1 MITRSLIVGAGGF
14 IGAVA
19 RYAVGVWCEG
29 FWRRPFPL
37 GTFLVNVTGC
47 FILGLF
53 LTLAAERLP
62 IDARLRLFVATGFVG
77 AYTTFSTFE
86 YETQRLSS
94 TGALGWAIVN
104 VLTSVLAGYAAVQL
118 GVALARR

>member
-1 MITRSLIVGAGGF
+1 MRYLIVGAGGF

-19 RYAVGVWCEG
+19 RFAVGVYFDT
-29 FWRRPFPL
+29 FWRRDFPL
-37 GTFLVNVTGC
+37 ATFVVNVSGC

-53 LTLAAERLP
+53 LTLATERLP
-62 IDARLRLFVATGFVG
+62 VDPRLRLFLATGFVG

-86 YETQRLSS
+86 YETQRLTT

-104 VLTSVLAGYAAVQL
+104 VLTSVVAGFAALQL
-118 GVALARR
+118 GVFLARR

>member
-1 MITRSLIVGAGGF
+1 MRYLIVGAGGF

-19 RYAVGVWCEG
+19 RFAVGVYFDT
-29 FWRRPFPL
+29 FWRRDFPL
-37 GTFLVNVTGC
+37 ATFIVNVSGC

-53 LTLAAERLP
+53 LTLATERLP
-62 IDARLRLFVATGFVG
+62 VDPRLRLFLATGFVG

-86 YETQRLSS
+86 YETQRLTT

-104 VLTSVLAGYAAVQL
+104 VLTSVVAGFAALQL
-118 GVALARR
+118 GVFLARR